1 MTRKEKLWVIWD
13 GKELLWSGDG
23 KEYLRG
29 VGLRYLLHPAF
40 EEGYKKILDRYKPK
54 KKYKLLLILPCS
66 YGKPYSQSYI
76 HYFLLKTIRETGY
89 YEHIHQLIV
98 TNAGV
103 VPRELDEYYPY
114 LAYDWNPQYETPE
127 IKEEY
132 VKVLV
137 KRLKGYLEKFKG
149 YYENIAAYLRWNSD
163 SYRAVK
169 IVEKELGIRIPNLAA
184 KNVPE
189 KELQQVSLNGLY
201 VDDDLVLIT
210 PTSLDMLK
218 QGIIKIIEGEKP
230 Y

>member
-1 MTRKEKLWVIWD
+1 MTEKEKLWVIWD

-29 VGLRYLLHPAF
+29 VGLKYLLHPAF
-40 EEGYKKILDRYKPK
+40 EEGYRKILDKYKPM

-76 HYFLLKTIRETGY
+76 HYFLLKTIKETGY
-89 YEHIHQLIV
+89 YEQIHQLIV

-114 LAYDWNPQYETPE
+114 VAYDWNPQYETLE
-127 IKEEY
+127 IKEKY
-132 VKVLV
+132 VEVLA
-137 KRLKGYLEKFKG
+137 KRLKGYLEKFKD

-163 SYRAVK
+163 SYRAVRV
-169 IVEKELGIRIPNLAA
+169 VEKELGIQIPNLAA
-184 KNVPE
+184 KNVSE
-189 KELQQVSLNGLY
+189 EEIQKVSLDGLY
-201 VDDDLVLIT
+201 VDEDLILIT
-210 PTSLDMLK
+210 PISLDMLK
-218 QGIIKIIEGEKP
+218 QGIIEIIEGEKT

>member
-1 MTRKEKLWVIWD
+1 MSEREKLWVIWD

-29 VGLRYLLHPAF
+29 VGLRYLVHPAF
-40 EEGYKKILDRYKPK
+40 EEGYKKILNNYKPR

-76 HYFLLKTIRETGY
+76 HYFLLKTIKETGY
-89 YEHIHQLIV
+89 YDHIHQLIV

-114 LAYDWNPQYETPE
+114 VAYDWNPRYETPE

-132 VKVLV
+132 VKVLSR
-137 KRLKGYLEKFKG
+137 RLRGYLEKYRR
-149 YYENIAAYLRWNSD
+149 YYENIASYLRWNSD
-163 SYRAVK
+163 SYKAVM
-169 IVEKELGIRIPNLAA
+169 IVERELGIKIPNLVA
-184 KNVPE
+184 KTVPKRE
-189 KELQQVSLNGLY
+189 IEQVSLGGLY
-201 VDDDLVLIT
+201 DDEDLILIT
-210 PTSLDMLK
+210 PTSLKKLK
-218 QGIIKIIEGEKP
+218 RGIINIIEGGRP